1 MSVTVFPVTDQTAT
15 VSLFSALKSAV
26 DRGSTDPLSSID
38 GGLSDT
44 ERLQYDATTSGT
56 KSDGTYTTLLSCQ
69 IDEGQA
75 FLFEAFVLINDA
87 TTSSPGDE
95 LSYRIS
101 VDSGIAARGMYFPK
115 VGGLTAG
122 AAAHI
127 PINTTTSQVVF
138 GRDAASPS
146 QNIPAQFRFV
156 AVGDTGGGEVKIEW
170 AKTTTAFGNTF
181 GVIRCYMI
189 GKRIFG

>member
-15 VSLFSALKSAV
+15 VSLFSGLKSAV
-26 DRGSTDPLSSID
+26 DRGSTDPLLSID
-38 GGLSDT
+38 GGSSDT
-44 ERLQYDATTSGT
+44 DRLQYDATTSGT

-87 TTSSPGDE
+87 TTSSPGDD

-101 VDSGIAARGMYFPK
+101 VDSGIVARGMYFPK
-115 VGGLTAG
+115 VGGLAAG
-122 AAAHI
+122 AAGHI
-127 PINTTTSQVVF
+127 PINTTSSQVVY

-146 QNIPAQFRFV
+146 QSIPAQFRFV

-170 AKTTTAFGNTF
+170 AKTTTAYANTF
-181 GVIRCYMI
+181 GVVRCYMI
-189 GKRIFG
+189 GKRIKG